1 MMEKLRTLAW
11 FAARPDF
18 WPHAAAL
25 AVRRLSPSR
34 DTPAHRARATQWAAE
49 RAVPVAEALTRVGL
63 ATSGA
68 EVPQMPEQ
76 VLDEARASAAR
87 SPVRMG
93 GSGDLELLFAA
104 VRLSGAS
111 RVVETGV
118 AYGWSSLAIL
128 VAMDDGRDGRLASVD
143 MPYPKMA
150 NEAFVG
156 CVVPERLRERWTL
169 VRQPDRFGLD
179 RAIAAFGGSID
190 LAHYDSDKSWQGRRW
205 AYPRLWAALRPGG
218 VFISDD
224 IQDNMAF
231 AEMIGRLDLPC
242 AVTRSGTKFV
252 GLARKPEVM
261 SAE

>member
-1 MMEKLRTLAW
+1 MTVEGALATIG
-11 FAARPDF
+11 FAVPASERPRL
-18 WPHAAAL
+18 PLAILQEAEAAA
-25 AVRRLSPSR
+25 A
-34 DTPAHRARATQWAAE
+34 Q
-49 RAVPVAEALTRVGL
+49 
-63 ATSGA
+63 
-68 EVPQMPEQ
+68 
-76 VLDEARASAAR
+76 

-93 GSGDLELLFAA
+93 GPGDLDLLFAA
-104 VRLSGAS
+104 VRVSGAQ

-128 VAMDDGRDGRLASVD
+128 AAMDDGRNGRLASVD

-156 CVVPERLRERWTL
+156 VVVPERLRGGWTL

-179 RAIAAFGGSID
+179 RAISALGGTID

-218 VFISDD
+218 LLISDD

-231 AEMIGRLDLPC
+231 AEMVAEMGLPF
-242 AVTRSGTKFV
+242 AVTHSGGKFV
-252 GLARKPEVM
+252 GLIRKTEGR
-261 SAE
+261 